1 MQKYWCLWKDKCKS
15 AHTCV
20 LQWTLGKQISLTRH
34 GNSHLLPLCVC
45 VAKYFKNVLVFL
57 SHRWSY
63 TQELYHATKVN
74 TNKIWYGNTCGK
86 DFQIKWR
93 LRSHWLIHLASSFQ
107 NGSCLWSRCYI
118 CGCCEISLNTKEVW
132 NLIREYTGR
141 WDLLCVT
148 NVEKLFKHK
157 PLVIFIT
164 NTFTPLTD
172 KTKVHFVKGQSARK
186 PTCSNTSSRCNND
199 TQWWKV
205 VFHVIKPLEIGGTQ

>member
-107 NGSCLWSRCYI
+107 NGSRLWSRCYI

-132 NLIREYTGR
+132 KSHQGIHRKVRPSVCDQCGKTFQTQTAGRFHYKHFYT
-141 WDLLCVT
+141 
-148 NVEKLFKHK
+148 
-157 PLVIFIT
+157 
-164 NTFTPLTD
+164 TD
-172 KTKVHFVKGQSARK
+172 R
-186 PTCSNTSSRCNND
+186 
-199 TQWWKV
+199 
-205 VFHVIKPLEIGGTQ
+205 